1 MSTTDKDELIEPFF
15 DTQKYRWLRFKLNID
30 FLRID
35 DELAEIGMLI
45 QEAGERA
52 CSAIEARD
60 AAKDELERVKAKVAD
75 DLRKPIITP
84 DSKPEYRSEAR
95 ITSELPLD
103 DRVLQAQIILGRA
116 KFDASL
122 WEKLTSNLITK
133 SSSIRAAADLVQA
146 GFLTPSFV
154 LDKRRRELRQRPTNS
169 GEISG

>member
-1 MSTTDKDELIEPFF
+1 MSTDNDFIEPFF
-15 DTQKYRWLRFKLNID
+15 DTQRYRWLRVKLNID

-75 DLRKPIITP
+75 DLRKPIIEP
-84 DSKPEYRSEAR
+84 ESKPEYRSEAR
-95 ITSELPLD
+95 IASELPLD
-103 DRVLQAQIILGRA
+103 DRILQAQTILGKA

-154 LDKRRRELRQRPTNS
+154 LDKRRRELRQRPVNQS
-169 GEISG
+169 GETSG